1 MNVTLMTTMSDKRE
15 LNKSLRTIGNAD
27 CHIKDGTSIIDPII
41 IISKSTFDNVK
52 QLNYAYIPDFNR
64 YYFVNNVTVD
74 TAQTMAIEMHVD
86 VLYTYRAGIKNIST
100 LIVRQENVYS
110 DYLVDSMLPV
120 RNNRFKIKRNVGEVG
135 DGNYYY
141 LTVNGGGEGIE

>member
-1 MNVTLMTTMSDKRE
+1 MNVTLMTTVSDKRE
-15 LNKSLRTIGNAD
+15 LNKSLRVIGSAD
-27 CHIKDGTSIIDPII
+27 CQIKAGTSIIDPVI
-41 IISKSTFDNVK
+41 IISRSTFDNVK

-74 TAQTMAIEMHVD
+74 TAQTMEIEMHVD
-86 VLYTYRAGIKNIST
+86 TLYTYRQGIKNIST

-120 RNNRFKIKRNVGEVG
+120 RSNRFKIKKNVGKVG